1 MATANGENPTATKPA
16 AAADAPAASTP
27 PDVVLDQAAKDLL
40 LDQKKAEARKAIAEA
55 RKAELTALLP
65 DFKVDLP
72 EEKLDAG
79 DSASPIA
86 VIVAYAELDDASSRI
101 VERIRSDLGEESVSG
116 ARFLLVRSL
125 DLESDH
131 GAYVAFK
138 SYLSQLTSGVDAALK
153 RLDRTK
159 GPATFGAIP
168 IGPII
173 GLALNALPTVMSVFQ
188 RNRSIRSRDIK
199 VSPMAVAAALSEQLR
214 GVGAEVVVD
223 GFAPIPENNQI
234 FTDVAA
240 LRDERDRL
248 AELQARWRLEVV
260 DPKTIEFTSQSA
272 RRDLLFTKVAEMLAS
287 TPTLS
292 TTEVEKELEHV
303 QELLADLEAKIAE
316 AKVNVDIAQRLIDAV
331 DVFVTASHTAS
342 KNGPAPIVTAAAL
355 HEFFGANEERYVLLT
370 EAVFAGG
377 ESLYDERKVRGDR
390 AEHTGGVT
398 LSYLMTDRSGLIRS
412 GGIVSRAG
420 RVFQNVGADTFE
432 PKPSLRF

>member
-1 MATANGENPTATKPA
+1 MATANGENSTATKPA
-16 AAADAPAASTP
+16 AAADAPAASTS
-27 PDVVLDQAAKDLL
+27 PDVVLDQPAKDLL

-65 DFKVDLP
+65 DLKVDLP

-138 SYLSQLTSGVDAALK
+138 SYLSQLTAGMDAALE
-153 RLDRTK
+153 RLDRTV
-159 GPATFGAIP
+159 PQDTFGVAIAP
-168 IGPII
+168 IL
-173 GLALNALPTVMSVFQ
+173 GLALGGLQAVMSVFQ
-188 RNRSIRSRDIK
+188 RNNTVRNRDIK

-214 GVGAEVVVD
+214 KVDAEVVVA
-223 GFAPIPENNQI
+223 GFAPVPENQI
-234 FTDVAA
+234 FTDVGA
-240 LRDERDRL
+240 LRAKRDQL
-248 AELQARWRLEVV
+248 ADLQAQWRLEVV
-260 DPKTIEFTSQSA
+260 DPRTIEFTSQTA
-272 RRDLLFTKVAEMLAS
+272 RRDLLFTKRAEKLAA
-287 TPTLS
+287 TPPQS
-292 TTEVEKELEHV
+292 TTEIEKELEDV
-303 QELLADLEAKIAE
+303 QELLGDLETKIAE
-316 AKVNVDIAQRLIDAV
+316 AKLNVDVAQRLIDAV
-331 DVFVTASHTAS
+331 DAFVMASHTAS
-342 KNGPAPIVTAAAL
+342 KNGPAPIVTAAVF
-355 HEFFGANEERYVLLT
+355 HDFFGVNDKRYVLLT

-377 ESLYDERKVRGDR
+377 ESLYQDRKIRADR

-398 LSYLMTDRSGLIRS
+398 VSYLMTDRSGLIRS

-420 RVFQNVGADTFE
+420 HILQELGEDTFE
-432 PKPSLRF
+432 RKRSLRF